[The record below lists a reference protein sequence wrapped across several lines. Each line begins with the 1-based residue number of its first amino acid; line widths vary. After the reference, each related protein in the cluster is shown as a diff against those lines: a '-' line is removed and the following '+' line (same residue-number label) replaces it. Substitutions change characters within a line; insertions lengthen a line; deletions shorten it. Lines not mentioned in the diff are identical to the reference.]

1 MNVVFLNSFKKD
13 LLKITNVKLKEQVK
27 SVILAIEVAKSIK
40 DLTNLKKLK
49 GFHTAYRI
57 RIGDYRLGLYIENES
72 VKMARLVKRNDIY
85 KVFP

>member
-1 MNVVFLNSFKKD
+1 MNLVFLNSFKKD
-13 LLKITNVKLKEQVK
+13 VLKITNVKLKEQVK
-27 SVILAIEVAKSIK
+27 SVILAVEVAKSIK

-49 GFHTAYRI
+49 GFQTAYRI
-57 RIGDYRLGLYIENES
+57 RIGDYRLGLYIENEN